1 MHAKQQPKASFFFV
15 NPKVMVKT
23 FCLYFIIGG
32 VHCIHYKG
40 YGSLPR
46 RPSYLHFQFYLF
58 PSFQREECLAPLHF
72 TPKPIYQFARGEV
85 ERGCRPWTA
94 IHFSKLAKMYYY
106 VLLYYLHGQKLF
118 GSRCVIRCR
127 QRFFQTFHRTVEKPC
142 LMTSTISEAHD
153 CCASATNYFDAP
165 VSSTKSTA
173 SGTF

>member
-1 MHAKQQPKASFFFV
+1 MLLRCHAYSKDALHLHKLFPQLFMHAKQQPKASFFFV

-127 QRFFQTFHRTVEKPC
+127 QRFFQTFHRTVEKLC
-142 LMTSTISEAHD
+142 
-153 CCASATNYFDAP
+153 
-165 VSSTKSTA
+165 
-173 SGTF
+173 

>member
-1 MHAKQQPKASFFFV
+1 MLLRCHAYSKDALHLHKLFPQLFMHAKQQPKASFFFV

-85 ERGCRPWTA
+85 ERGCRPWTQPS
-94 IHFSKLAKMYYY
+94 IFQNLLKCIIMYYCITCTAKNFL
-106 VLLYYLHGQKLF
+106 VVGV
-118 GSRCVIRCR
+118 S
-127 QRFFQTFHRTVEKPC
+127 
-142 LMTSTISEAHD
+142 
-153 CCASATNYFDAP
+153 FDAGRDFFRL
-165 VSSTKSTA
+165 SIA
-173 SGTF
+173 Q